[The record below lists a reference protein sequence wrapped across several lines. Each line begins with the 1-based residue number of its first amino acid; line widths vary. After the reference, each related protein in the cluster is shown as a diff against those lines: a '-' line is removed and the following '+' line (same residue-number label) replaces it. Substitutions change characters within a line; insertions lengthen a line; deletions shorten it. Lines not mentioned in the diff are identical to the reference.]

1 MILPSGTHVFV
12 ADGRQ
17 LLLFEN
23 RGLAADPKLEVT
35 EHRERASVATRDQGA
50 DRPGRTQASV
60 GGFRSAYEQTDFHQ
74 QDEDELAAEA
84 ADMLRRVVLA
94 GEVKALVI
102 VAAPRML
109 GRLRKRYHGEVQSR
123 ILAEIPKQVAGRR
136 ADEIATLVV
145 NS

>member
-1 MILPSGTHVFV
+1 MLLPSGTHVFV

-23 RGLAADPKLEVT
+23 RGPAADPKLEVT

-60 GGFRSAYEQTDFHQ
+60 GGSRSAYEQTDFHQ
-74 QDEDELAAEA
+74 QDEDDLAAEA